1 MNNWILFLPLFH
13 VSHHNCDVCC
23 ARGTN
28 NIYAFIDVHRLWAIY
43 LKLSAMSIYRNKQ
56 KNDDDTFPGYGLN
69 GHDSHNVLSI
79 EHQSMMHFGYFFSCF
94 FLHFSCFF
102 PIFRILLHFTASSS
116 FYDFFFFFLVSG
128 DYFQVMIVSQS

>member
-79 EHQSMMHFGYFFSCF
+79 EHQSMMHFGYFFSCSF
-94 FLHFSCFF
+94 FSVFLLLSHFSASPSFIGF
-102 PIFRILLHFTASSS
+102 VFILQLLLNF
-116 FYDFFFFFLVSG
+116 SG
-128 DYFQVMIVSQS
+128 SRDYFQVMIVSQS